1 MVSKITLA
9 LCLSLAVWA
18 SAHPQGLDRRQAGCP
33 ERAAVKGAVAGKR
46 AAPDP
51 VVGNDGSTTIP
62 GVCNE
67 NGCTGSV
74 STVGNARK
82 GANGELITE
91 DGSIITPGGRG
102 KAGTIT
108 PGKKGAQDGPPAK
121 AANKAKG
128 TVKGSTISADGK
140 VTQSIT
146 TNPDGSVTFGAFC
159 DDTGC
164 QASKTV
170 PASQV
175 NQGNQARALKGSVL
189 RADGTVE
196 LGFNTGADGTTII
209 PGFCNQSG
217 CQDAKTI
224 RGTAQPTRAPK
235 AKGKKSKTTGNVLA
249 RAVAGHASV

>member
-1 MVSKITLA
+1 MVSKISLA

-18 SAHPQGLDRRQAGCP
+18 SAYPQGLDRREAD
-33 ERAAVKGAVAGKR
+33 KGAMAG
-46 AAPDP
+46 
-51 VVGNDGSTTIP
+51 TTIP

-74 STVGNARK
+74 SSTGNAKK

-102 KAGTIT
+102 KAATIT

-128 TVKGSTISADGK
+128 TVKGSTISDGK
-140 VTQSIT
+140 VTPGST
-146 TNPDGSVTFGAFC
+146 TNPDGSVTFAAFC

-164 QASKTV
+164 HASKTV
-170 PASQV
+170 PASEAK
-175 NQGNQARALKGSVL
+175 QGNQARALKGSVL

-196 LGFNTGADGTTII
+196 LAPNVGPDGTTLI
-209 PGFCNQSG
+209 PGFCNKSG

-224 RGTAQPTRAPK
+224 PPTAKPTPA
-235 AKGKKSKTTGNVLA
+235 
-249 RAVAGHASV
+249 